1 MTVGTLSPL
10 QLELLKIYSFKPSE
24 ADLLE
29 IKRLLSNYFAEQLIK
44 KVDTAIQEKNITED
58 DLESWLICTGEL

>member
-29 IKRLLSNYFAEQLIK
+29 IKRLLANYFAEKLIK
-44 KVDTAIQEKNITED
+44 NVDAAIQEKNITNE
-58 DLESWLICTGEL
+58 DLESWLNES

>member
-10 QLELLKIYSFKPSE
+10 QLELLKVYSFSPSE

-29 IKRLLSNYFAEQLIK
+29 IKRLLANYFAEKLVQ
-44 KVDTAIQEKNITED
+44 KVDAAIQERNITEA
-58 DLESWLICTGEL
+58 DLESWLNES

>member
-29 IKRLLSNYFAEQLIK
+29 IKRLLANYFAEKLIK
-44 KVDTAIQEKNITED
+44 NVDAAIQDQNITEE
-58 DLESWLICTGEL
+58 DLENWLNES

>member
-24 ADLLE
+24 IDLLE
-29 IKRLLSNYFAEQLIK
+29 IKRLLANYFAEKLIK
-44 KVDTAIQEKNITED
+44 NVDAAIQEKNITED
-58 DLESWLICTGEL
+58 DLESWLNES

>member
-24 ADLLE
+24 TDLLE
-29 IKRLLSNYFAEQLIK
+29 IKRLLANYFAEKLIK
-44 KVDTAIQEKNITED
+44 NVDAAIQEKNITNEA
-58 DLESWLICTGEL
+58 LESWLNES